1 MDIQHLRADYLIS
14 KYIYL
19 PNFPQVS
26 SNLLR
31 YVSFFLFVTL
41 VLTFIIYF
49 LRRILAIKFALTEPS
64 MLLELTPPAFSEKT
78 AYTTQQLFAT
88 LHDLSR
94 QTAFSN
100 RLIGRKRIF
109 SFEIVSTKTQGIRY
123 IIRTEKK
130 YKNSL
135 RHHLLSYL
143 PQVRVNEVED
153 YLPQSKGKTENIKI
167 IELEQIKHFA
177 YPLRIQNNLEEHDPV
192 AYITGIMTKLQS
204 NELIAMQVVLT
215 PSMVPDK
222 EKIKRMIYRGEDTL
236 AFLDKFRLPTVLQ
249 VVLFP
254 INILIK
260 VTIALLSVFAG
271 ATRIVVNDFIDPRL
285 SARQAQMQYQSQYA
299 MQAVKTNL
307 RPARVITPFEQQ
319 AVESIEN
326 KIEQKMFQAQV
337 RLLMIMNDA
346 ESIAEREHGFL
357 STLSM
362 FTSVNDQSL
371 KKKFL
376 INISFIHKY
385 FYFLYRNRLLSLLT
399 NSSKTLLSV
408 SEVADLYHFPFA
420 QVNQTENIIKVHSRE
435 LPAPVSLKNN
445 RRLDVVFGVNTYGG
459 TTTPIGLTEKE
470 RETPTY
476 MLGKTGS
483 GKTTLMFSM
492 AKHDIEQGRGLAFID
507 PHGDVAEDLL
517 ASVPL
522 HRKDDLIYINPI
534 DLGYP
539 IGINI
544 LELTPGLSEDAAE
557 LEKEVVTEGVISLF
571 RRVFSNDATVN
582 AHRIEYILRNTI
594 YTAFLVEN
602 RTIFTLSKI
611 LSNPTFRKQVISK
624 LKDEDLID
632 FWKYEFGKA
641 GDFQVVKMT
650 QGVTAKVGR
659 FLRSP
664 TAKRILEQEKSTINF
679 DDIMNS
685 RKILICN
692 LSLGKLGEDTSRLL
706 GTTILTKLQQAA
718 LKRAYIPK
726 EKRVPFYLYVDEF
739 QTFATQSFAKII
751 TESRKYAMPLII
763 AQQSTSQQD
772 DKNVTSTLL
781 ANITTNISFR
791 TGNYM
796 DEELMLK
803 QFSPYLQKGEVMN
816 LPQYMF
822 YIKISA
828 TDSEEPFSGKTIYT
842 PITKDMN
849 KINILIESSRRNWAI
864 TYQRD
869 NVTTDKDA
877 VDPVISE
884 PKNSTKKTV
893 RVKDFI
899 KLKKN

>member
-307 RPARVITPFEQQ
+307 RPASVITPFEQQ

>member
-299 MQAVKTNL
+299 MQSVKTNL